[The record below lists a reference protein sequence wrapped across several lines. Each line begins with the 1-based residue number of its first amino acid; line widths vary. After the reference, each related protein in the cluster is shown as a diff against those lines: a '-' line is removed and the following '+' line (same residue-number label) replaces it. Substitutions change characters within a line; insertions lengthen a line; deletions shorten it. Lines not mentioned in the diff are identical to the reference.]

1 MTKENYIEN
10 YNNLMNAIIA
20 THNDLK
26 IKSQLAYENAVK
38 HAVAFGDWFLFADFI
53 NKLLVNKIATG
64 QHLFNVMK
72 ATNEKLIYQAKKAS
86 IKQDK
91 DFNKENT
98 VILDNIWLDKYT
110 GKTAKQ
116 AAVFDEVHLLLSIQN
131 LIKKA
136 IKNNIDKEK
145 IKQAFNKASI

>member
-10 YNNLMNAIIA
+10 YNNLINSIIA

-38 HAVAFGDWFLFADFI
+38 HAKEFGDWFLFADFI

-64 QHLFNVMK
+64 QHLFNIMK

-91 DFNKENT
+91 GFNKDNT
-98 VILDNIWLDKYT
+98 VIVENIWFDKYT

-116 AAVFDEVHLLLSIQN
+116 AAVFDEMHLLLSIRN

-145 IKQAFNKASI
+145 IKQAFNNASI

>member
-38 HAVAFGDWFLFADFI
+38 HAVTYGDWFLFADFI

-64 QHLFNVMK
+64 QHLYNVMK

-98 VILDNIWLDKYT
+98 VIIDNIWLDKYT
-110 GKTAKQ
+110 GKTEKQ

-145 IKQAFNKASI
+145 IKQAFNNASI

>member
-64 QHLFNVMK
+64 QHLYNVMK

-98 VILDNIWLDKYT
+98 VIIDNIWLDKYT
-110 GKTAKQ
+110 GKTEKQ
-116 AAVFDEVHLLLSIQN
+116 AVVFDEVRLLLSIQN

-145 IKQAFNKASI
+145 IKQAFNNASI

>member
-1 MTKENYIEN
+1 MTKQNYIEN

-26 IKSQLAYENAVK
+26 IKSQLAYENAVR
-38 HAVAFGDWFLFADFI
+38 HAIDFGDWFLLADFI

-72 ATNEKLIYQAKKAS
+72 ATNDKLIYQAKKAS

-91 DFNKENT
+91 GFNKENT
-98 VILDNIWLDKYT
+98 VIVENIWLDKYT
-110 GKTAKQ
+110 GKTEKQ

-145 IKQAFNKASI
+145 IKQAFNNASV

>member
-38 HAVAFGDWFLFADFI
+38 HAVTYGDWFLFADFI
-53 NKLLVNKIATG
+53 NKLLVNKIAKD
-64 QHLFNVMK
+64 QHMNNVMK
-72 ATNEKLIYQAKKAS
+72 ATNEKLIKKKKKAS

-98 VILDNIWLDKYT
+98 VIIDNIWLDKYT
-110 GKTAKQ
+110 GKTEKQ

-145 IKQAFNKASI
+145 IKQAFNNASI

>member
-26 IKSQLAYENAVK
+26 IKSQLAYENAVR
-38 HAVAFGDWFLFADFI
+38 HAKEFGDWFLFADFI

-98 VILDNIWLDKYT
+98 VIIDNIWLDKYT

-145 IKQAFNKASI
+145 IKQAFNNVSI

>member
-26 IKSQLAYENAVK
+26 IKSQLAYENAVR
-38 HAVAFGDWFLFADFI
+38 HAKEFGDWFLFADFI

-110 GKTAKQ
+110 GKTEKQ

-145 IKQAFNKASI
+145 ITQAFNNASI

>member
-26 IKSQLAYENAVK
+26 IKSQLAYENAVR
-38 HAVAFGDWFLFADFI
+38 HAKEFGDWFLFADFI

-91 DFNKENT
+91 GFNKENT
-98 VILDNIWLDKYT
+98 VIVENIWLDKYT
-110 GKTAKQ
+110 GKTEKQ
-116 AAVFDEVHLLLSIQN
+116 AAVFDEVRLLLSIQN

-145 IKQAFNKASI
+145 IKQAFNNASI